1 MNNKN
6 ILQVYDTA
14 IVYVKRLANII
25 SGVAMVTLIFSFAWL
40 VFGRYILNDT
50 PTWVEQLSLLLVI
63 TISFLTAAVGIHE
76 RTHLSVD
83 IFTHML
89 PPSGQVF
96 IGILADIVMATF
108 GFLMAVNAIDLA
120 EFAWSKKIPLLG
132 ISDATRYFPVIISG
146 SLIFVFSVDRIIRSL
161 YSATH
166 PQTINQE
173 SK

>member
-6 ILQVYDTA
+6 ILYVYDKLL
-14 IVYVKRLANII
+14 VYIKRVANIV
-25 SGVAMVTLIFSFAWL
+25 SGLAMITLVFSFAWL
-40 VFGRYILNDT
+40 VYGRYVLNDT

-83 IFTHML
+83 ILTQML
-89 PPSGQVF
+89 PVSGQALV
-96 IGILADIVMATF
+96 GIAADIIMAIF
-108 GFLMAVNAIDLA
+108 GLLMAINAVDLA

-146 SLIFVFSVDRIIRSL
+146 SLIFVFSLDRVVR
-161 YSATH
+161 
-166 PQTINQE
+166 TIHHLTRTKPTSQE
-173 SK
+173 NN

>member
-1 MNNKN
+1 
-6 ILQVYDTA
+6 
-14 IVYVKRLANII
+14 
-25 SGVAMVTLIFSFAWL
+25 
-40 VFGRYILNDT
+40 
-50 PTWVEQLSLLLVI
+50 
-63 TISFLTAAVGIHE
+63 
-76 RTHLSVD
+76 
-83 IFTHML
+83 
-89 PPSGQVF
+89 
-96 IGILADIVMATF
+96 MATF